1 MSSQAVASQAAKPS
15 RVRFAGLIFLF
26 VYPLVTLALM
36 VLMPLT
42 PGWPLP
48 LRTLVLVPIIIASMV
63 WVVIPTIQKRLSH
76 LL

>member
-1 MSSQAVASQAAKPS
+1 MTPAQKQAAPS
-15 RVRFAGLIFLF
+15 RIRFALLVFAF
-26 VYPLVTLALM
+26 VYPLVTLGLM

-48 LRTLVLVPIIIASMV
+48 LRTLALVPVIVVAMV
-63 WVVIPTIQKRLSH
+63 WGVIPLIQTRLRH